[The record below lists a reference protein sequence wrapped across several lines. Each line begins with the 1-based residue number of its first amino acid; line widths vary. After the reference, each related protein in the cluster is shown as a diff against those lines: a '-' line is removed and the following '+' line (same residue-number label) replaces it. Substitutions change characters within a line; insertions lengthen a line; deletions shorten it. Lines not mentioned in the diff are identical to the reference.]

1 MFNLK
6 PRIPRNSLKFNLQVF
21 PCFPDVRRL
30 FQDPLRFFFGSPPA
44 WEWFFTWSSRLWEDT
59 KTHRPAP
66 EWPSLIRPPRHGCV
80 RASID
85 DCGSNKLKHHEI
97 GDTYL
102 YIYYVW
108 IYLFIIS
115 LSLSLNAI
123 SHVTGRGSCSTLTSS
138 LNLDKNHGWPGMKPP
153 SS

>member
-102 YIYYVW
+102 YIYILCMNIFIHNLSISISQCNITCHRTW
-108 IYLFIIS
+108 KLQHFDFLFKS
-115 LSLSLNAI
+115 GQKSWLAWNE
-123 SHVTGRGSCSTLTSS
+123 TT
-138 LNLDKNHGWPGMKPP
+138 
-153 SS
+153 